1 MINRSIFVM
10 ASTEPNAKNQHY
22 VWQHYLNAWA
32 AEGTF
37 CCYRQKDKKLFP
49 TQPKVVASETYF
61 YETQRLTDADKKFLE
76 DFIGRASDERLRAL
90 NRDYVKMTQLSFH
103 LRERLS
109 AAYLLPAARTGLE
122 NELRWVERN
131 LIERYHAGIEN
142 KCQDILDSLRSE
154 SDAFYQDEVRS
165 VDFLYFLSLQYFRT
179 AKMREG
185 LRNMPSYVPGH
196 DPRRTAAILNHIHAT
211 NVGASLYRERKAYR
225 IVFLRNGTA
234 IPFIAGDQPVINMLD
249 PYATDDLELFYPLAP
264 RLAMVLTNDAVKF
277 PDRTRNVTRLE
288 VEPYNYAIYSR
299 SEDQIYSNDESYLR
313 SLIGMPKDLL
323 AG

>member
-1 MINRSIFVM
+1 M

-37 CCYRQKDKKLFP
+37 CCYRQKDKRLFP

-61 YETQRLTDADKKFLE
+61 YESQRLTEADQKFLE
-76 DFIGRASDERLRAL
+76 DFISRASDERLREL
-90 NRDYVKMTQLSFH
+90 NRDYVKMTQLSFD
-103 LRERLS
+103 LRERLAS
-109 AAYLLPAARTGLE
+109 ADLPLAARAGLE
-122 NELRWVERN
+122 DELRWVERN

-154 SDAFYQDEVRS
+154 TDAFYQDEVRS

-185 LRNMPSYVPGH
+185 LRNIPSYVPGH

-211 NVGASLYRERKAYR
+211 NVGASLYRERKTYR
-225 IVFLRNGTA
+225 IVFLRNGA
-234 IPFIAGDQPVINMLD
+234 MIPFIASDQPVINMLD
-249 PYATDDLELFYPLAP
+249 PHATDDLELYYPLAP
-264 RLAMVLTNDAVKF
+264 RLAMVLTKDPVKF
-277 PDRTRNVTRLE
+277 PNRTCNVTPFE
-288 VEPYNYAIYSR
+288 VERYNYAIYSR
-299 SEDQIYSNDESYLR
+299 SEDQIYSNDGSYLR
-313 SLIGMPKDLL
+313 SLVNIRKDLL
-323 AG
+323 AD